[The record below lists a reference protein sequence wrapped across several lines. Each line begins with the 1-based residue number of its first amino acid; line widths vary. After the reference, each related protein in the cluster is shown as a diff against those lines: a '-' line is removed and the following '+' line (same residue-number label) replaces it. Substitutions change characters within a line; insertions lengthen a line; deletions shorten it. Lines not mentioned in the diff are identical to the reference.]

1 MILGC
6 AKLRRMYVC
15 ICNGH
20 RDSEIRAVAQEGL
33 RSAPAIYRRLGK
45 PVRCGRCLEFA
56 AKIIEE
62 AHGAQDPEREVSQV
76 A

>member
-1 MILGC
+1 MRQ
-6 AKLRRMYVC
+6 AVRAMYVC

-20 RDSEIRAVAQEGL
+20 RDSDIRAAAREGL

-56 AKIIEE
+56 AKVIEE
-62 AHGAQDPEREVSQV
+62 AHGAREGEREVPQV